1 MLLAYID
8 MGRPVRPQPVPPITR
23 DRQRS
28 GPRAISVLAPLES
41 LEFIQSAR
49 PVRPQEPG
57 RSPVRE
63 HLSAR
68 LASDAIVRFVVGV
81 ADALHLFAA
90 SRAGLAEAPMH
101 GHVLAKRRNLLRK
114 PGA

>member
-23 DRQRS
+23 DRQCS
-28 GPRAISVLAPLES
+28 GPRAVSVLAPLES

-57 RSPVRE
+57 QRPVRE
-63 HLSAR
+63 HLPAR
-68 LASDAIVRFVVGV
+68 LALHAVVRFVVGV
-81 ADALHLFAA
+81 SDALYLFAA
-90 SRAGLAEAPMH
+90 SRTGLAEAPVH
-101 GHVLAKRRNLLRK
+101 GHVLAKGRDLLR
-114 PGA
+114 